1 MSAVPAPWLSSV
13 VATRTYAILSGFVAR
28 RAFAGSPLVRSTAVL
43 AGLHCIRPAALLT
56 GISAWATL
64 ELYGPTTI
72 WTAVSL
78 ARVVMFFAPWSAL
91 CLPLTASSCWL
102 IVMLYPSTLFCS
114 SAS

>member
-1 MSAVPAPWLSSV
+1 
-13 VATRTYAILSGFVAR
+13 
-28 RAFAGSPLVRSTAVL
+28 VL

-56 GISAWATL
+56 GISACATL
-64 ELYGPTTI
+64 ELYGPTTN

-78 ARVVMFFAPWSAL
+78 ARVVMFLAPWSAL